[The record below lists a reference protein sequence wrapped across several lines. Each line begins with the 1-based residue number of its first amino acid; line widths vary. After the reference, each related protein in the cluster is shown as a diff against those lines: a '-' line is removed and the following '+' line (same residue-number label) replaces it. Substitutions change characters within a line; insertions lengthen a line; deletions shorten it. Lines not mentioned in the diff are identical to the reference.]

1 MTSNNSNN
9 VNNANGGESGNG
21 ADGAIEGVAIEA
33 AANTA
38 AARHRFGAASS
49 GCE

>member
-21 ADGAIEGVAIEA
+21 ADGAIEGVAIEEL
-33 AANTA
+33 
-38 AARHRFGAASS
+38 HRFGAASS

>member
-21 ADGAIEGVAIEA
+21 ADGAIEGVAIEV
-33 AANTA
+33 AANTVA
-38 AARHRFGAASS
+38 ANFTGVYVQWF
-49 GCE
+49 

>member
-21 ADGAIEGVAIEA
+21 ADGAIEGVAIEV

-38 AARHRFGAASS
+38 AVRSS
-49 GCE
+49 VKRL